1 MIMSCEL
8 YRSELEDFLYGE
20 LSESRASEIRAH
32 LAGCG
37 ACASAR
43 DDLERENEL
52 LARYYEQTAI
62 DPSAEMWEAL
72 RDRIRAEALPSRR
85 QEDAGGWFAGLAGGP
100 ALAWLFRPSIL
111 RQAAFSLLLIA
122 LTVAVT
128 TWVLKRGKEENITGK
143 QKEAPA
149 PIQSSQPAEQPA
161 EQPDITPLPVPSPK
175 RSPEVVRRV
184 APPARRLSDQG
195 LINQQIG
202 QQIAR
207 AEREYRNA
215 IRLLDSAIAKRK
227 EVFEPELIKQYESS
241 LALID
246 SSIAASRRAL
256 RERPND
262 LAAGQFL
269 LAAYARKVEL
279 MQDFSMR

>member
-1 MIMSCEL
+1 MSCEFC
-8 YRSELEDFLYGE
+8 RSELEDFLYGE

-52 LARYYEQTAI
+52 FARYYEQTASE
-62 DPSAEMWEAL
+62 PSAAMWEAI
-72 RDRIRAEALPSRR
+72 RERIRVEALPSYER
-85 QEDAGGWFAGLAGGP
+85 EDAGGWFSGLAASG
-100 ALAWLFRPSIL
+100 AFAWLFRPSIL

-128 TWVLKRGKEENITGK
+128 TWVLKRGKDGDRAGDRIVEK
-143 QKEAPA
+143 KETPA
-149 PIQSSQPAEQPA
+149 PSQSP
-161 EQPDITPLPVPSPK
+161 PDTTTPLPVPSPTMPSPK
-175 RSPEVVRRV
+175 RSREAIRRV
-184 APPARRLSDQG
+184 VPPVKRISDQE

-207 AEREYRNA
+207 AEREYRSA

-227 EVFEPELIKQYESS
+227 EGFDPELIRQYESS

>member
-8 YRSELEDFLYGE
+8 CRSELEDFLSGE

-32 LAGCG
+32 LASCG

-43 DDLERENEL
+43 GDLERENEL
-52 LARYYEQTAI
+52 FARYYDQTAAE
-62 DPSAEMWEAL
+62 PSSAMWESI
-72 RDRIRAEALPSRR
+72 RQQIRAETVPLR
-85 QEDAGGWFAGLAGGP
+85 DKKDDGGWLAGLAGNG
-100 ALAWLFRPSIL
+100 AFSWLFSSSML

-128 TWVLKRGKEENITGK
+128 TWVLRRGRDELKQVENREMAT
-143 QKEAPA
+143 A
-149 PIQSSQPAEQPA
+149 S
-161 EQPDITPLPVPSPK
+161 PSPATAATP
-175 RSPEVVRRV
+175 PEIM
-184 APPARRLSDQG
+184 PPPKKSRADVPRATPRARPLSDQG
-195 LINQQIG
+195 LIN

-215 IRLLDSAIAKRK
+215 IKLLDSAIAKRK
-227 EVFEPELIKQYESS
+227 DGFDPELIKQYESS

>member
-1 MIMSCEL
+1 
-8 YRSELEDFLYGE
+8 
-20 LSESRASEIRAH
+20 
-32 LAGCG
+32 
-37 ACASAR
+37 
-43 DDLERENEL
+43 
-52 LARYYEQTAI
+52 
-62 DPSAEMWEAL
+62 
-72 RDRIRAEALPSRR
+72 
-85 QEDAGGWFAGLAGGP
+85 
-100 ALAWLFRPSIL
+100 
-111 RQAAFSLLLIA
+111 
-122 LTVAVT
+122 
-128 TWVLKRGKEENITGK
+128 
-143 QKEAPA
+143 
-149 PIQSSQPAEQPA
+149 
-161 EQPDITPLPVPSPK
+161 VPSPK

>member
-32 LAGCG
+32 LASCG

-62 DPSAEMWEAL
+62 DPSAEMWEAI
-72 RDRIRAEALPSRR
+72 RGRIRAEALPSRR

-100 ALAWLFRPSIL
+100 AFAWLFRPSIL

-128 TWVLKRGKEENITGK
+128 TWVLKRDKDENIITEK
-143 QKEAPA
+143 KETPA
-149 PIQSSQPAEQPA
+149 PRQSPQVITTPMPA
-161 EQPDITPLPVPSPK
+161 PSPE
-175 RSPEVVRRV
+175 RPQQAARRV
-184 APPARRLSDQG
+184 ARPARRLSDQG

-215 IRLLDSAIAKRK
+215 IRLLDSAIANRK
-227 EVFEPELIKQYESS
+227 EGFEPELIKQYESS

>member
-1 MIMSCEL
+1 MSCEL
-8 YRSELEDFLYGE
+8 CRSELEDLLYGE

-32 LAGCG
+32 LAGCR

-43 DDLERENEL
+43 DELERENEL
-52 LARYYEQTAI
+52 FARYYEKTAI
-62 DPSAEMWEAL
+62 DPSAEMWEAI
-72 RDRIRAEALPSRR
+72 RERIRAEAVPSRER
-85 QEDAGGWFAGLAGGP
+85 EDAGGWFAGWAGGG
-100 ALAWLFRPSIL
+100 AFAWLFRPSIL

-128 TWVLKRGKEENITGK
+128 TWVLKRGKNEIETVEK
-143 QKEAPA
+143 KEIPAPSLSPQTTATPA
-149 PIQSSQPAEQPA
+149 PI
-161 EQPDITPLPVPSPK
+161 PSPK
-175 RSPEVVRRV
+175 QSQEIVRRV
-184 APPARRLSDQG
+184 APRARRLSDQG

-227 EVFEPELIKQYESS
+227 EAFDPELIRQYESS

>member
-1 MIMSCEL
+1 MSCEFC
-8 YRSELEDFLYGE
+8 RSELEDFLYGE

-37 ACASAR
+37 DCAAAR
-43 DDLERENEL
+43 DELERENEL
-52 LARYYEQTAI
+52 FARYYEQTAI
-62 DPSAEMWEAL
+62 EPSAAMWETI
-72 RDRIRAEALPSRR
+72 REQIRAEAVPLR
-85 QEDAGGWFAGLAGGP
+85 EDKADGGWLAGMPGSG
-100 ALAWLFRPSIL
+100 AFSWLFSPSIL

-122 LTVAVT
+122 LTAAVT
-128 TWVLKRGKEENITGK
+128 TWVLRRGRDELKPIETKELTS
-143 QKEAPA
+143 A
-149 PIQSSQPAEQPA
+149 S
-161 EQPDITPLPVPSPK
+161 PSPPATATP
-175 RSPEVVRRV
+175 PEIVPPPKKSRAAVPRATPRARV
-184 APPARRLSDQG
+184 LSDQG
-195 LINQQIG
+195 LIN

-215 IRLLDSAIAKRK
+215 IRLLDSAIAGRK
-227 EVFEPELIKQYESS
+227 NGFDPGLIKQYESS

>member
-1 MIMSCEL
+1 MNCEL
-8 YRSELEDFLYGE
+8 CRSELEDFLDGE
-20 LSESRASEIRAH
+20 LSQSRASEIRAH

-52 LARYYEQTAI
+52 FARYYEQRAI
-62 DPSAEMWEAL
+62 DPSAEMWEAI
-72 RDRIRAEALPSRR
+72 RERIRAEAVPSNK
-85 QEDAGGWFAGLAGGP
+85 QEDGGGWFAGWAASG
-100 ALAWLFRPSIL
+100 AFAWLFRPSIL

-128 TWVLKRGKEENITGK
+128 TWVLKRGSEEDKTTVK
-143 QKEAPA
+143 RETPA
-149 PIQSSQPAEQPA
+149 PSQPPQASATPV
-161 EQPDITPLPVPSPK
+161 PLPLPVPSPE
-175 RSPEVVRRV
+175 RSPEAVRRV
-184 APPARRLSDQG
+184 APRAKRLSDEG

-215 IRLLDSAIAKRK
+215 IKLLDGAIAKRK
-227 EVFEPELIKQYESS
+227 EGFDPELIRQYESS

>member
-1 MIMSCEL
+1 MSCEL
-8 YRSELEDFLYGE
+8 CRSELEDFLYGE

-52 LARYYEQTAI
+52 FARYYEQTASE
-62 DPSAEMWEAL
+62 PSAEMWGAIRE
-72 RDRIRAEALPSRR
+72 RIRAEAVSSQRQPSHE
-85 QEDAGGWFAGLAGGP
+85 QEDARGWFSGWAGSGAF
-100 ALAWLFRPSIL
+100 AWLFRPSIL

-128 TWVLKRGKEENITGK
+128 TWVLKRGENENTIVERKET
-143 QKEAPA
+143 PA
-149 PIQSSQPAEQPA
+149 PSPSPQVAA
-161 EQPDITPLPVPSPK
+161 TPLPVPSPK
-175 RSPEVVRRV
+175 RSREVVRRV
-184 APPARRLSDQG
+184 ARPVKRLSDQG

-227 EVFEPELIKQYESS
+227 EGFDPELIRQYESS

-246 SSIAASRRAL
+246 NSIAASRRAL

>member
-1 MIMSCEL
+1 MNCEL
-8 YRSELEDFLYGE
+8 CRSELEDLLYGE

-43 DDLERENEL
+43 DELERENEL
-52 LARYYEQTAI
+52 FARYYEKTAI
-62 DPSAEMWEAL
+62 DPSAEMWEAI
-72 RDRIRAEALPSRR
+72 RERIRAEAVPSRKQPSR
-85 QEDAGGWFAGLAGGP
+85 KQEDAGGWFSGLAGSG
-100 ALAWLFRPSIL
+100 AFAWLFRPSIL

-122 LTVAVT
+122 VTVAVT
-128 TWVLKRGKEENITGK
+128 TWVLKRGQDENRENSNRIVENKET
-143 QKEAPA
+143 PA
-149 PIQSSQPAEQPA
+149 PSQPPQAA
-161 EQPDITPLPVPSPK
+161 ATPLPAPSPK
-175 RSPEVVRRV
+175 RSPEAGPRSAR
-184 APPARRLSDQG
+184 PARRLSDQG
-195 LINQQIG
+195 LINKQIG

-227 EVFEPELIKQYESS
+227 EGFDPELIRQYESS

-262 LAAGQFL
+262 LATGQFL